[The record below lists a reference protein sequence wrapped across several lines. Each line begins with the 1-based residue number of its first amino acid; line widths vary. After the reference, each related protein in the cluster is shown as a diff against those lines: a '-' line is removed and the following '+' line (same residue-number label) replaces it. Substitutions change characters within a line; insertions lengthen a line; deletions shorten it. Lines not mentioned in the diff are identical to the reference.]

1 MDRRTF
7 CLCAFVVVFLP
18 CALAADEVPRY
29 FVVGHRPWRMSADNT
44 LTRYEL
50 QVLPKDL
57 ALYGTP
63 EISISPDMR
72 SAVIGRTR
80 DLFLIDLQSGLEQQ
94 ISHFGQEWDAEFAA
108 VQVRFTAWAADSKS
122 VLFCVEPDYPFTDSD
137 AKSRMRRFSYGFY
150 KYDVPAKSVHKAS
163 GMIEFKVLLPDGR
176 MIGAD
181 RRKSYPA
188 QELRWVRAGK
198 LGPIF
203 IRGLTGASQVAAS
216 ADNEW
221 LLAAVLTESTSQ
233 IYAIDVNRAK
243 AEAISPKGR
252 FAEYQWPSFSPSGK
266 HRAYVQE
273 GPVHSGLVADDLIID
288 GAKKFACGTRV
299 NYAWIDEQ
307 RIGLLCEPKVYV
319 LDAASGAILAQHAF
333 N

>member
-7 CLCAFVVVFLP
+7 CLCALFVVFLS

-29 FVVGHRPWRMSADNT
+29 FVVGHRPWRVSADNT
-44 LTRYEL
+44 ITRYES
-50 QVLPKDL
+50 QVFFKDL

-80 DLFLIDLQSGLEQQ
+80 DLFLIDLQSGFEQQ

-108 VQVRFTAWAADSKS
+108 VQVRFTSWAPDSKS
-122 VLFCVEPDYPFTDSD
+122 VLFCVVPDYPFTDSD
-137 AKSRMRRFSYGFY
+137 AKSRVRRFGYGFY
-150 KYDVPAKSVHKAS
+150 KYDVPAKSVRKVS
-163 GMIEFKVLLPDGR
+163 RMIEFKVLLPDGR

-181 RRKSYPA
+181 GRKPPIV
-188 QELRWVRAGK
+188 QELCWVRAGK
-198 LGPIF
+198 LGPIV

-216 ADNEW
+216 ADGEW
-221 LLAAVLTESTSQ
+221 LLATVLTESTSQ
-233 IYAIDVNRAK
+233 IYVIDVNHGK

-266 HRAYVQE
+266 HRAHLQE

-299 NYAWIDEQ
+299 NYAWIDER
-307 RIGLLCEPKVYV
+307 RIGLLCEPKVYL
-319 LDAASGAILAQHAF
+319 LDAASGAILGQHAF